1 MKRSVVAVFSVLA
14 VATGVGWKV
23 ASHPETSA
31 RLQEIRVKQQSE
43 QSHPAV
49 NNALAGIRIR
59 ISPNDVGYEIGT
71 AGLQVNIRRRVGV
84 LVISSSGEHLA

>member
-1 MKRSVVAVFSVLA
+1 MKRFIATALSVLA

-71 AGLQVNIRRRVGV
+71 TADKVPQIA
-84 LVISSSGEHLA
+84 LVIE